1 MVASRKSAEIRQAR
15 LRAATGVWP
24 DRTNRQEI
32 APPSRALDA
41 SFPWDSEFLHYF
53 VREPFPSRTTG
64 ASLVSGRIEA
74 GSAATIVSGM
84 AEHGVIFSDGIE
96 ADFLEFNAGA
106 RATIGIAERQG
117 LLVV

>member
-1 MVASRKSAEIRQAR
+1 MGSTGWLESVYAGWAGAAASF
-15 LRAATGVWP
+15 
-24 DRTNRQEI
+24 DI

-41 SFPWDSEFLHYF
+41 SFPWDSAFLHYF

-64 ASLVSGRIEA
+64 ASLVSGRIPA
-74 GSAATIVSGM
+74 GRAATIVSGM